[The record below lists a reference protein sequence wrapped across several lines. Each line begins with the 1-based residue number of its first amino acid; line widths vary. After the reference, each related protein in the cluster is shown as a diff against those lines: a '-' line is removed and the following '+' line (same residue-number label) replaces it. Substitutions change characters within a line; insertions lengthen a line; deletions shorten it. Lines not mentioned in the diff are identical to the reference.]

1 MIYKT
6 LILSIFSFSVF
17 SLNIT
22 AQETIIKLLPAKAFA
37 QSLDIATQKQIID
50 VRTPEEFQSGHIA
63 TAKNINIYDTD
74 FKAQLEKLDKQ
85 KPVFVYC
92 KVGGRSAKAAKILQE
107 LGFTT
112 VYDLED
118 GMMAWE
124 KSKLPVVT
132 LGEEVKSGVNTFT
145 LSDFDKL
152 LADNKILLVDFY
164 APWCIPCRQME
175 PSLKKLSKEYK
186 DKVTFSRINL
196 DKAKQLA
203 RELNIE
209 SIPVLAVY
217 KNGKELKRV
226 NGFQSTSQL
235 RELIKY
241 LLRS

>member
-1 MIYKT
+1 MYK
-6 LILSIFSFSVF
+6 LFILPILFFAVF
-17 SLNIT
+17 SSNAA
-22 AQETIIKLLPAKAFA
+22 AQETGIQLLPAKAFA
-37 QSLDIATQKQIID
+37 QSLDSVLQKQVID

-63 TAKNINIYDTD
+63 TARNINIYDVD
-74 FKAQLEKLDKQ
+74 FKAELEKLDKE

-107 LGFTT
+107 LGFTD
-112 VYDLED
+112 VYDLQG

-124 KSKLPVVT
+124 SNKLPVAKVEK
-132 LGEEVKSGVNTFT
+132 EEKSGTNGFT

-186 DKVTFSRINL
+186 DKVVFSRIDL
-196 DKAKQLA
+196 DKAKPLA
-203 RELNIE
+203 RKLNIE
-209 SIPVLAVY
+209 SIPVIAVY

-226 NGFQSTSQL
+226 TGLQSTSQL

-241 LLRS
+241 LLKS

>member
-1 MIYKT
+1 MYR
-6 LILSIFSFSVF
+6 LFILSVVFSATF
-17 SLNIT
+17 SLNVT
-22 AQETIIKLLPAKAFA
+22 AQKTTINLLPAKAFA
-37 QSLDIATQKQIID
+37 QSLDTATQKQIID

-63 TAKNINIYDTD
+63 TAKNINIYDAD
-74 FKAQLEKLDKQ
+74 FKAQLEKLNKE

-112 VYDLED
+112 VYDLEN

-132 LGEEVKSGVNTFT
+132 LEEEVKSGANSFT

-186 DKVTFSRINL
+186 DKVTFSRIDL
-196 DKAKQLA
+196 DKAKPLA

-226 NGFQSTSQL
+226 TGFQSTSQI
-235 RELIKY
+235 RELIRY
-241 LLRS
+241 LLKS